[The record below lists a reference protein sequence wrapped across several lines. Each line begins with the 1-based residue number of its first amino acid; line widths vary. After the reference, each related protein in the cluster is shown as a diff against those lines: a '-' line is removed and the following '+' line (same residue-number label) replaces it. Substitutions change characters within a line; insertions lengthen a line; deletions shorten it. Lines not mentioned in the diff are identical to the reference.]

1 VGFLFAP
8 VMVTFGMLIVLRSV
22 NHRYGWLML
31 AGGFSI
37 AANDF
42 VIEYHRYA
50 LLVAPEAGLP
60 LGLLAAWVHDLYMIP
75 LALFFCLLILFPDGN
90 LPSRSWRWA
99 FWPTMAGWSLF
110 ALVFAFLKRPVS
122 FAELY
127 EEFGIIVPNPFGF
140 IPYSRLLLLSL
151 QGLFIVLLPISILTG
166 LASLIIRYRGASREV
181 RQQIKWV
188 LYFFIMVLV
197 VMMLEYVQL
206 LLLEVVGIDPG
217 VEEYLSFILN
227 LLLAGAGAALGVA
240 IFKYRL
246 YDIDLI
252 INRTLVYGGLTAAI
266 VLGYV
271 LLVSGLGALLPG
283 EVGVLP
289 SIIATAVL
297 AVLFAPLK
305 DRLQR
310 AANRLV
316 FGERQRPY
324 EVIRT
329 LGARLESA
337 AHAEGVLPAIVET
350 IARSLK
356 FPYVSIGLDP
366 GDGPDLAAE
375 YGRRRRDAVDFPLYD
390 QATFIANLSV
400 CPRDGEQEMAEV
412 DRELLRQVALWLGPV
427 AHASLLA
434 KELRA
439 SHARLVSASAE
450 ERRRL
455 YRDLHDGLGP
465 ALASQ
470 TLRFDRA
477 LELLPE
483 DPQGAVEILQ
493 QLKKQTQGLVL
504 EIRRLVYD
512 LRSSA
517 LDELGLLG
525 SLKEAVEGFRGSAN
539 GLSISL
545 EGDEQALR
553 GLPAAHE
560 QAAERIV
567 LEGLTNA
574 VRHANANRCRLSLEV
589 QEHPRR
595 ELQLTIEDDGR
606 GVLPGASPGV
616 GIVSMIERAEAL
628 GGRVRVEPN
637 QPCGTRVVATLP
649 LPYKTQPSERV

>member
-1 VGFLFAP
+1 
-8 VMVTFGMLIVLRSV
+8 
-22 NHRYGWLML
+22 
-31 AGGFSI
+31 
-37 AANDF
+37 
-42 VIEYHRYA
+42 
-50 LLVAPEAGLP
+50 
-60 LGLLAAWVHDLYMIP
+60 
-75 LALFFCLLILFPDGN
+75 
-90 LPSRSWRWA
+90 
-99 FWPTMAGWSLF
+99 
-110 ALVFAFLKRPVS
+110 
-122 FAELY
+122 
-127 EEFGIIVPNPFGF
+127 
-140 IPYSRLLLLSL
+140 
-151 QGLFIVLLPISILTG
+151 
-166 LASLIIRYRGASREV
+166 
-181 RQQIKWV
+181 
-188 LYFFIMVLV
+188 MVLV